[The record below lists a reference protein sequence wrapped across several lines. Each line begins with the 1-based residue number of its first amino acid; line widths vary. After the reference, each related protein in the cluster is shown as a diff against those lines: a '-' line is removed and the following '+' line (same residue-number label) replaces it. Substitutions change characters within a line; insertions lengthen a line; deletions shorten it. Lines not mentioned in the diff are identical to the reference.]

1 MNSQLRRIASLALG
15 ADESRIEAEV
25 QTVPTS
31 QTEYL
36 MSIEVKLDGKELSS
50 RQEYAVFVAL
60 RNFGMPGIRVTNL
73 QVSAKA

>member
-1 MNSQLRRIASLALG
+1 MALG
-15 ADESRIEAEV
+15 AEESRIEAEI

-31 QTEYL
+31 PTEYL
-36 MSIEVKLDGKELSS
+36 MSIDVKLDGKALSE

-73 QVSAKA
+73 QVTAKA